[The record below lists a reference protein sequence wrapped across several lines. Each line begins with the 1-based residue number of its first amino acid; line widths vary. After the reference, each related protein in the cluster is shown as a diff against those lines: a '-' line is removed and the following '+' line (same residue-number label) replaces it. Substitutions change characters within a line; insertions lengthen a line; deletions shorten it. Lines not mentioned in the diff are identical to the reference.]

1 MAPAEPDET
10 SERVSDA
17 PFPLGSVQAVAS
29 RAWDLCLRED
39 PVGLLA
45 IPFLIQFPVYVFLTI
60 LGELIRHPDE
70 LPRDAMLIA
79 SVFGVLPLVILARVF
94 GESWILWRADAEA
107 HGRRVSYGETVKH
120 AFTRCWHLAVIMIA
134 VYALFQ
140 VAFWLFMIP
149 GILPG
154 LLAALVVGVISSFAN
169 QAAVLG
175 PGGLFA
181 SLGQSRDLVE
191 HNVAAW
197 CGMVAYWV
205 VAFLG
210 LGIIVTILRLTAER
224 LAGGPLVFM
233 LDLVLGLPLEIT
245 LLVFTACWTLL
256 YRELEAR
263 RRLQHA
269 ARASVPPPTGPDI
282 SARAS

>member
-1 MAPAEPDET
+1 MAPDQPDPS
-10 SERVSDA
+10 SERDRDA

-29 RAWDLCLRED
+29 RSWELCLRED

-60 LGELIRHPDE
+60 LGEMIRHPE
-70 LPRDAMLIA
+70 QLPRETPLLTAILGA
-79 SVFGVLPLVILARVF
+79 LPLVIFARVF
-94 GESWILWRADAEA
+94 GESWILWRVDAEA
-107 HGRRVSYGETVKH
+107 HGRRVSYGESVRH
-120 AFTRCWHLAVIMIA
+120 AFGRSWYLVVVMLT

-140 VAFWLFMIP
+140 IGFVFFVIP
-149 GILPG
+149 GILI
-154 LLAALVVGVISSFAN
+154 AVVASFAN
-169 QAAVLG
+169 QAAVIG
-175 PGGLFA
+175 PGRLVA
-181 SLGQSRDLVE
+181 SLRQSYDLVE

-197 CGMVAYWV
+197 FGMVAYWA

-210 LGIIVTILRLTAER
+210 LGILITILRVSAEHFS
-224 LAGGPLVFM
+224 GGPLVFM
-233 LDLVLGLPLEIT
+233 LDLVLGVPLQIA

-263 RRLQHA
+263 RHLHLA
-269 ARASVPPPTGPDI
+269 AVATAQGTDL